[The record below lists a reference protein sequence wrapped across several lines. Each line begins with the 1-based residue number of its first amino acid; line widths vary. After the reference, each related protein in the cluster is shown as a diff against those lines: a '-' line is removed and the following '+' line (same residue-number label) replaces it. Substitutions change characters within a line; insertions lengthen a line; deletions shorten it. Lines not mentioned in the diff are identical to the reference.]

1 GGTGAAGG
9 GPRPC
14 AARCAIGSRSRAARS
29 RTTRSSRRRRGT
41 SARARATE
49 RAARSRRPW
58 SGRRSPTRAIPS
70 RSATSVARTTPVSC
84 ARSTPTTRRPARSW
98 RAGARHEGRV
108 QAENEPKLRAVDSL
122 LAGGLAT
129 LTEPVPVDDAAFGEI
144 LAELR
149 QVERDDVA
157 RKLVIGG
164 FTLQPHGA
172 DQQCCRSCM
181 YYL

>member
-1 GGTGAAGG
+1 M
-9 GPRPC
+9 
-14 AARCAIGSRSRAARS
+14 
-29 RTTRSSRRRRGT
+29 
-41 SARARATE
+41 
-49 RAARSRRPW
+49 
-58 SGRRSPTRAIPS
+58 
-70 RSATSVARTTPVSC
+70 
-84 ARSTPTTRRPARSW
+84 
-98 RAGARHEGRV
+98 
-108 QAENEPKLRAVDSL
+108 QAENETKLRAVESL

-129 LTEPVPVDDAAFGEI
+129 RTEPVPADDSAFGEI

-181 YYL
+181 YYLTNRKWCDLPELSLPVKAGWWCRLWRI